1 MTENRAPSH
10 FIYLILLALLWGT
23 AYMFVKISLESVPPL
38 TISAARTTIGA
49 IILTLIALK
58 MGIKLPRELSQW
70 RDCAIIGV
78 AGTVIPFFLL
88 NWSIQYVHSSLAA
101 ICMSLLPLFTVVL
114 AHYLTHD
121 EKFKLNKL
129 IGIFFGMIGVASLFY
144 GTMTG
149 VDSGPQV
156 YLALIGLI
164 ATSFFYAL
172 SGVLIKRLKN
182 KNPISMASAMLIV
195 SSVMT
200 IPLALIFDSPWTI
213 TPSLSSIYSILM
225 LGAFSTAM
233 ATLLLFHLTHLAGAT
248 FVSYSTYLL
257 PLVGISSGYIWL
269 DEPLKITYILSV
281 LFIFI
286 GIFLAENGKIRT
298 HIKNKI

>member
-1 MTENRAPSH
+1 
-10 FIYLILLALLWGT
+10 
-23 AYMFVKISLESVPPL
+23 MFVKISLESVPPL

-49 IILTLIALK
+49 VILTLIALK

-101 ICMSLLPLFTVVL
+101 ICMSLLPLFTIIL

-121 EKFKLNKL
+121 EKFRLNKL
-129 IGIFFGMIGVASLFY
+129 VGIFFGMIGVASLFY

-149 VDSGPQV
+149 VNSGTYT

-182 KNPISMASAMLIV
+182 KNPISMAAAMLIV

-213 TPSLSSIYSILM
+213 TPSLSSLYSILM

-286 GIFLAENGKIRT
+286 GIFLAENGKIKTR
-298 HIKNKI
+298 IKNKI